1 MAVDLVQRGFD
12 VLLYADPGHRRSL
25 DAIDAAGGLTAKG
38 IRTGHVAPRLST
50 RLSDA
55 LEFSDHLIVA
65 LPASAHDALIAALV
79 MHDLRSHTLIGI
91 NGNFF
96 VLAAAR
102 RISARLI
109 AETSTAPFAARVRGN
124 VVTVK
129 GEKAMMWAG
138 AGAPPTASDR
148 ERVQRCFSMPL
159 EWMPSALAVD
169 LCCVTGV
176 IHPAPML
183 MNAGRIESTAGDFLF
198 YREGMTSAVGKVMHA
213 VDMERCAIA
222 SGLGLAL
229 PSALEMMNRY
239 YGLHHDDL
247 SSFAFHSHVH
257 NVEKST
263 PDSLQH
269 RYLLQDIPYVLTP
282 WAALGRR
289 LGVATRAIDSLIR
302 LACLATGETA
312 MGGERT
318 LASIGLDRLTPTQ
331 LGQLALGKVT
341 VPDVNAPAGR

>member
-1 MAVDLVQRGFD
+1 
-12 VLLYADPGHRRSL
+12 
-25 DAIDAAGGLTAKG
+25 
-38 IRTGHVAPRLST
+38 
-50 RLSDA
+50 
-55 LEFSDHLIVA
+55 
-65 LPASAHDALIAALV
+65 
-79 MHDLRSHTLIGI
+79 
-91 NGNFF
+91 
-96 VLAAAR
+96 
-102 RISARLI
+102 
-109 AETSTAPFAARVRGN
+109 
-124 VVTVK
+124 
-129 GEKAMMWAG
+129 
-138 AGAPPTASDR
+138 
-148 ERVQRCFSMPL
+148 
-159 EWMPSALAVD
+159 
-169 LCCVTGV
+169 VTGV

-318 LASIGLDRLTPTQ
+318 LASIGLDRLTASQ
-331 LGQLALGKVT
+331 LSRLAVGET
-341 VPDVNAPAGR
+341 IDAP